1 MDGFYE
7 RLVIST
13 KVKSSPRKTIGR
25 TNLLSQPLV
34 HIDDDIHLTNGIAQ
48 ILFLSL
54 NSKTGTPVLTEDLS
68 YDDPVYKP
76 KKETSNEELL

>member
-7 RLVIST
+7 RLIIST
-13 KVKSSPRKTIGR
+13 KVKSSPRKAIGR

-68 YDDPVYKP
+68 YEPSLQT
-76 KKETSNEELL
+76 KKRNI